1 MASFYH
7 ASLLNHA
14 SLASALSFLLA
25 AKLSDRNVPA
35 MLLREVCDD
44 VYRADQVVIEAAAA
58 DSLAHY
64 DRDPAC
70 RYYSLPLLNFKGFQ
84 AVQAYR
90 VAHWLW
96 QRQRRALA
104 LFLQN
109 RIASVFDVDIHPA
122 ATIGWGLMVDHGT
135 GVVIGETAQIG
146 NNVSMLHSVTLG
158 GSGTTQAR
166 RHPQIGDGVLIASG
180 AKLLGPIEVGRGR
193 NSRRQRGAHQCR
205 RVQHGRRRAGAVGRS
220 GASSRLRA
228 GDESATQ
235 RRRVTAAGRKWLRR
249 WAAFGAGQLLCSL
262 TTSRWWCPLPGYCL
276 S

>member
-1 MASFYH
+1 MIADDARRNAAWLWRQIVPEARELARQEPLLASFYH

-25 AKLSDRNVPA
+25 ATLSDRNVPA
-35 MLLREVCDD
+35 MLLREMCDD
-44 VYRADQVVIEAAAA
+44 VYRTDPAIIEAAAA

-70 RYYSLPLLNFKGFQ
+70 RYFSMPLLNFKGFQ

-90 VAHWLW
+90 VAHSLWL
-96 QRQRRALA
+96 QQRRGLA

-109 RIASVFDVDIHPA
+109 RIASVFDVDIHPG

-135 GVVIGETAQIG
+135 GVVIGETALIG

-158 GSGTTQAR
+158 GSGTAQAR

-180 AKLLGPIEVGRGR
+180 AKLLGPIVVGRG
-193 NSRRQRGAHQCR
+193 AKI
-205 RVQHGRRRAGAVGRS
+205 
-220 GASSRLRA
+220 
-228 GDESATQ
+228 
-235 RRRVTAAGRKWLRR
+235 AAGSVVL
-249 WAAFGAGQLLCSL
+249 ADVAEFNTVAGVPARLVGKAHRNAPALDMNQQISA
-262 TTSRWWCPLPGYCL
+262 PD
-276 S
+276 

>member
-1 MASFYH
+1 MTSTEPRRNAEWLWQQIVPEARELARQEPLLASFYH

-35 MLLREVCDD
+35 MLLREVCDE
-44 VYRADQVVIEAAAA
+44 VYRADQTVIEAAAA

-70 RYYSLPLLNFKGFQ
+70 RHYSLPLLNFKGYQ

-96 QRQRRALA
+96 QRQRRGLA

-109 RIASVFDVDIHPA
+109 RIASIFDVDIHPA

-158 GSGTTQAR
+158 GSGTSQAR

-180 AKLLGPIEVGRGR
+180 AKLLGPIAIGRG
-193 NSRRQRGAHQCR
+193 AKI
-205 RVQHGRRRAGAVGRS
+205 
-220 GASSRLRA
+220 
-228 GDESATQ
+228 
-235 RRRVTAAGRKWLRR
+235 AAGSVVLTNV
-249 WAAFGAGQLLCSL
+249 AEFNTVAGVPARLVGQAHRHASALEMNQQLN
-262 TTSRWWCPLPGYCL
+262 GDA
-276 S
+276 

>member
-1 MASFYH
+1 MTEVDSRRNAAWLWRHIVPEARALARQEPMLASFYH
-7 ASLLNHA
+7 ASLLNHT

-35 MLLREVCDD
+35 MLLREMCDE
-44 VYRADQVVIEAAAA
+44 VYRSDPAIIETAAA
-58 DSLAHY
+58 DNLAHY

-96 QRQRRALA
+96 LQQRRGVA

-109 RIASVFDVDIHPA
+109 RIASVFDVDIHPGA
-122 ATIGWGLMVDHGT
+122 AIGWGLMVDHGT
-135 GVVIGETAQIG
+135 GVVIGETTLIG

-158 GSGTTQAR
+158 GSGMAKGR

-180 AKLLGPIEVGRGR
+180 AKLLGPISIGRGAKIAAGSVVLSDVAEF
-193 NSRRQRGAHQCR
+193 NTVAGVPAR
-205 RVQHGRRRAGAVGRS
+205 RVGKVHRNAS
-220 GASSRLRA
+220 GLDMDQRLNFA
-228 GDESATQ
+228 DE
-235 RRRVTAAGRKWLRR
+235 
-249 WAAFGAGQLLCSL
+249 
-262 TTSRWWCPLPGYCL
+262 
-276 S
+276 